1 VEWSWAKPIGI
12 AMSLQSCWMPD
23 SSTGCSRPCTLCR
36 LANNSSSRALEVNT
50 AVPLPAAV
58 VRWWREE
65 GGEAITFG
73 SDAHDPALLA
83 SGLAEAAAM
92 VEAYGFRPGRHPFDL
107 WTRTR

>member
-1 VEWSWAKPIGI
+1 MRV
-12 AMSLQSCWMPD
+12 
-23 SSTGCSRPCTLCR
+23 
-36 LANNSSSRALEVNT
+36 LAVSGRALEVNT

-73 SDAHDPALLA
+73 SDAHDPTLLA
-83 SGLAEAAAM
+83 SGFAEAAAM